1 MLVDQPQPEIARS
14 AVILGEVH
22 VGAGAILAQGLV
34 VRAHGAA
41 VSIGNYS
48 AILENGVVIGTPGHP
63 VRVGQRTVFGHRA
76 TIVGATIG
84 DLCEIGNGA
93 ILMPGDD
100 RPGRDDPRLP
110 HRPSPPCAGCNGDR
124 NGRKKT
130 PQQSKALLLDQALNS
145 SRTCMP
151 LRYSSPWGRCA
162 GCPLRPVTTPEADR
176 IRRRRSAR

>member
-1 MLVDQPQPEIARS
+1 MLNDQPQPEIARS

-41 VSIGNYS
+41 VSMGNYS
-48 AILENGVVIGTPGHP
+48 AILENGVVIGTPEHP

-93 ILMPGDD
+93 ILMPGTVVHGAM
-100 RPGRDDPRLP
+100 RAGEHMGTLYAYRDKV
-110 HRPSPPCAGCNGDR
+110 HR
-124 NGRKKT
+124 
-130 PQQSKALLLDQALNS
+130 
-145 SRTCMP
+145 
-151 LRYSSPWGRCA
+151 
-162 GCPLRPVTTPEADR
+162 
-176 IRRRRSAR
+176 